1 MGRVLF
7 VTGMLMMAASAGAL
21 AATDM
26 DSVGS
31 PGYGRGLANDLCGEC
46 HVVAPDQEL
55 RGKQFGPNL
64 VERVRDP
71 EITELALR
79 SYLQTTH
86 PVMPNIMLNQQQT
99 DDIIAYLLTFKGSAR

>member
-7 VTGMLMMAASAGAL
+7 MTVMLMMATGAGAL
-21 AATDM
+21 AATD
-26 DSVGS
+26 GPGN